1 MIQTP
6 DKPAIARAFSEKA
19 TTYDSHARV
28 ARLCCETAIHLLRR
42 APRLRGV
49 WLDAG
54 CGTGLFEEMLPRDL
68 WPEKLLCLDIA
79 RNVLDYAAARNPSAI
94 IPVLADMDALPFRPR
109 PFDCIVLN
117 SVLQWTADPLRIII
131 ECAGLLKP
139 GGRLLF
145 SILLIDHLQEFTRLK
160 ADLGRDIPVRFLPRD
175 AIEQALSECGMEC
188 AGPVH
193 LHGTNWHKSALDVIK
208 SIVSIGASAIKS
220 DPMSVPELFDFCR
233 HYEERHAEKPGVPAT
248 YSALVGMAEKRA

>member
-6 DKPAIARAFSEKA
+6 DKPAIARAFSKKA
-19 TTYDSHARV
+19 TEYESHAYV
-28 ARLCCETAIHLLRR
+28 ARLCCETAMHLLQRTS
-42 APRLRGV
+42 RLRGT

-79 RNVLDYAAARNPSAI
+79 RDVLDYAAARNSSAI
-94 IPVLADMDALPFRPR
+94 AAVLADVDALPFRLQ
-109 PFDCIVLN
+109 PFECIILN
-117 SVLQWTADPLRIII
+117 SVLQWTTDPRRIVA

-145 SILLIDHLQEFTRLK
+145 SILLSDHLQEFTRLK
-160 ADLGRDIPVRFLPRD
+160 TDLGCDIPVRFLPRD
-175 AIEQALSECGMEC
+175 AIEHALSASDMEC

-208 SIVSIGASAIKS
+208 SIVSIGASAIKGE
-220 DPMSVPELFDFCR
+220 PMSVKELFDFCR
-233 HYEERHAEKPGVPAT
+233 KYEERYAGGAGVPAT
-248 YSALVGMAEKRA
+248 YSALVGVAEKRA